1 MATRHI
7 ADSTA
12 PPMCVVALLKRERAR
27 ALVRA
32 AFPRRRAHVHAAKSA
47 ADVEEYLI
55 KELVDVVIIDAGAG
69 DDAQRLIA
77 RAEEFP
83 SLPFVLITT
92 LLPADA
98 PSWGVLLVAMACA
111 ATSAS
116 RARSRSSIS
125 IQANKWCERN
135 TGWARWRCV

>member
-1 MATRHI
+1 MATRNG

-55 KELVDVVIIDAGAG
+55 KELVDVVIARQHLEFLDEGELLGRRAGRLAAGPRAG
-69 DDAQRLIA
+69 DFHRDGAQRTRPTGA
-77 RAEEFP
+77 VRA
-83 SLPFVLITT
+83 
-92 LLPADA
+92 
-98 PSWGVLLVAMACA
+98 C
-111 ATSAS
+111 
-116 RARSRSSIS
+116 
-125 IQANKWCERN
+125 
-135 TGWARWRCV
+135 